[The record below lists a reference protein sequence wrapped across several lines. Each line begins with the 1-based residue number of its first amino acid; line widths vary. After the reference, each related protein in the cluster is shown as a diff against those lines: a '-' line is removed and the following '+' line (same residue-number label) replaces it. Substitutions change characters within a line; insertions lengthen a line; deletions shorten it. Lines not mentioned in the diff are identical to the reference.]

1 MNEDL
6 PTGHETEVS
15 MMRWL
20 RNLFSRD
27 KAYDDLAEEIRQHLE
42 ERGEALMADGMSR
55 EDAEHAAR
63 REFGNVTLMEERG
76 REAWQWPSLE
86 SLWPDVRFGL
96 RQIVR
101 YRAFTIMAVST
112 LALGIGANT
121 AIFTLIDSIMLRP
134 LPYPQQERLVQVSG
148 DFSKG

>member
-1 MNEDL
+1 MNWKEN
-6 PTGHETEVS
+6 GMH
-15 MMRWL
+15 WL
-20 RNLFSRD
+20 QQIFTRRQR
-27 KAYDDLAEEIRQHLE
+27 YDDLSEEIRQHLDE
-42 ERGEALMADGMSR
+42 KIEALMAEGMGG
-55 EDAEHAAR
+55 EEAEHTAR
-63 REFGNVTLMEERG
+63 REFGNVTLLEERSH
-76 REAWQWPSLE
+76 ETWQWHGLS

-134 LPYPQQERLVQVSG
+134 LPYPQQERL
-148 DFSKG
+148 